1 MDKSE
6 IKVFIFSEQPIFRQG
21 IINAL
26 ADNEDI
32 QIIGQAGVSDKV
44 LLTIEVLPPEVA
56 IVDIDA
62 PEASGLGLATR
73 LKQLIPSVRVI
84 TLTSNASDE
93 QLFQSLS
100 HQAAAHLSKEVT
112 GDTLANVVRRVASGD
127 YPINEAVSRRP
138 DVAGKILKQFQG
150 ISGKKE
156 AETLVAPLTNREV
169 EILNYVAQG
178 YANKQIAAEISISE
192 QTIKNHITSIM
203 AKLNANARTQAV
215 VIAVKK
221 GLISLG

>member
-1 MDKSE
+1 MSKGE

-62 PEASGLGLATR
+62 PEASGLNLASR

-84 TLTSNASDE
+84 TLTSNTSDE

-100 HQAAAHLSKEVT
+100 HQASAHLSKEVT

-127 YPINEAVSRRP
+127 YPINESVGHRP
-138 DVAGKILKQFQG
+138 QVAGKILKQFQR

-178 YANKQIAAEISISE
+178 YANKQIAAEIGISE

-221 GLISLG
+221 GLISLS

>member
-1 MDKSE
+1 MSKDK
-6 IKVFIFSEQPIFRQG
+6 IKVFIFSQQPIFRQG

-26 ADNEDI
+26 AENEDI
-32 QIIGQAGVSDKV
+32 QVIGQASVTDKV
-44 LLTIEVLPPEVA
+44 LLTVEILPPEVA
-56 IVDIDA
+56 IVDIDG
-62 PEASGLGLATR
+62 PESAGLNLATR

-84 TLTSNASDE
+84 TLTSNASDD
-93 QLFQSLS
+93 QLFRSLS

-112 GDTLANVVRRVASGD
+112 SDTLSNVVRRVASGD
-127 YPINEAVSRRP
+127 YPINESVSRRP
-138 DVAGKILKQFQG
+138 EVAGKILKQFQG
-150 ISGKKE
+150 LSSHKD
-156 AETLVAPLTNREV
+156 AQTLVAPLTNREV

-221 GLISLG
+221 GLISLS

>member
-1 MDKSE
+1 MSKGE
-6 IKVFIFSEQPIFRQG
+6 IKVFIFSQQPIFRQG
-21 IINAL
+21 VINSL
-26 ADNEDI
+26 AENDDI

-56 IVDIDA
+56 IIDIDA
-62 PEASGLGLATR
+62 PEASGLDLSRR
-73 LKQLIPSVRVI
+73 LKQLIPSIRVI

-127 YPINEAVSRRP
+127 YPINETVSRRP

-150 ISGKKE
+150 ITGQKE

-178 YANKQIAAEISISE
+178 YANKQIASEINISE